1 MKPSNVLDYDELT
14 QYGYGSLVKELM
26 KLEGGRNAAYPLVG
40 LPIPAL
46 EIEPP
51 KSAPKLVID
60 RDGSTDP
67 ARYQGLKLGQVLN
80 DDDMASAL
88 ENLRTSK
95 GDSSNNNKKPQLQE
109 LSYEQPFADK
119 RNVGPKQTPNW
130 TPEKIDAYVTQQGKA
145 IDWARRAKLGEFVSD
160 PYETLDLT
168 TVDLRIACVV
178 TFALTSL
185 AYGRSTEKAL
195 ELFSLPSSLP
205 SILEVP
211 ALALVVAHVGSAI
224 ACGLLFAPPK
234 QRNSALWAFKGLL
247 GGPLAIRQLQSLE
260 ARVTVGEQQ
269 EQNQMEMK

>member
-1 MKPSNVLDYDELT
+1 MLDYDELT
-14 QYGYGSLVKELM
+14 QYGYGFLVKELM

-40 LPIPAL
+40 LPIPAIEL
-46 EIEPP
+46 TEPP

-88 ENLRTSK
+88 ENIRTS
-95 GDSSNNNKKPQLQE
+95 SSSEKKQLQE

-168 TVDLRIACVV
+168 TIDLRIACVV
-178 TFALTSL
+178 TFALTSM
-185 AYGRSTEKAL
+185 AYGRSTEKAM

-224 ACGLLFAPPK
+224 ACGVLFAPPK
-234 QRNSALWAFKGLL
+234 ERNSALWAFKGLL

-269 EQNQMEMK
+269 EQNEMEMK